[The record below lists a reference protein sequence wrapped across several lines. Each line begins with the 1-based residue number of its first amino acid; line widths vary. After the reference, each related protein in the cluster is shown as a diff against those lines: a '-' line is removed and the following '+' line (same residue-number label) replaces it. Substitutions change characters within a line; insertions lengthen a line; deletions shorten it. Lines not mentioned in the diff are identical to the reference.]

1 MASVAPRLYIALYTD
16 EDVYGE
22 IAPQIRLRG
31 YDALSAIEAEKTGIE
46 DEEQLNFALE
56 QGRTILT
63 HNMGDFE
70 RLHTLYREKNREHF
84 GIVVAPQWEIGVI
97 LARVLNMLD
106 QVDADQMK
114 NQYHH
119 LGEFK

>member
-22 IAPQIRLRG
+22 IAPQIRSRG
-31 YDALSAIEAEKTGIE
+31 YDALSTFEAEKTGIE
-46 DEEQLNFALE
+46 DEEQLNFAVA

-70 RLHTLYREKNREHF
+70 RLHKLFLEKNREHF
-84 GIVVAPQWEIGVI
+84 GIVVAPQWGIGVI
-97 LARVLNMLD
+97 IKCVLNMLD
-106 QVDADQMK
+106 QVDAEQMK
-114 NQYHH
+114 NAYHH

>member
-16 EDVYGE
+16 EDVHGE
-22 IAPQIRLRG
+22 IAPQIRARG
-31 YDALSAIEAEKTGIE
+31 YDALSAFEADKTGIE
-46 DEEQLNFALE
+46 DEEQLKFAVA

-70 RLHTLYREKNREHF
+70 HLHKLYREKNKEHF
-84 GIVVAPQWEIGVI
+84 GIIVAPQWEIGVI
-97 LARVLNMLD
+97 IKRVLNMLD
-106 QVDADQMK
+106 QVDADQMR
-114 NQYHH
+114 NQYYH